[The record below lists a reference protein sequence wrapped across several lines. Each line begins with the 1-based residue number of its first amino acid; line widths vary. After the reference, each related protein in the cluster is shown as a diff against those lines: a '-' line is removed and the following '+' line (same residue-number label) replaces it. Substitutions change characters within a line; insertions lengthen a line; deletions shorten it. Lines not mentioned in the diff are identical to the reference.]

1 MKSLLLFI
9 ALLSALTLSS
19 SLSTSATSA
28 ANAPRKERALTK
40 FNQPVQLMDKTLSG
54 EYLFVHD
61 DAAMARG
68 DACTYIYKGQTENLN
83 NLVVSFHCFPAQR
96 AKAAYFSV
104 RSVMTLVGTREISEF
119 QFAGSTEAH
128 VVPSSPHSAH
138 IAITN

>member
-9 ALLSALTLSS
+9 ALLSVITLSS
-19 SLSTSATSA
+19 SLTPSVNSA
-28 ANAPRKERALTK
+28 ANAPRRERALTK

-61 DAAMARG
+61 EAAMARG
-68 DACTYIYKGQTENLN
+68 EACTYVYKGQSENLN
-83 NLVVSFHCFPAQR
+83 NLVVSFHCLPAQR
-96 AKAAYFSV
+96 TKAAYFSV
-104 RSVMTLVGTREISEF
+104 RSVLTLAGIREISEF

-138 IAITN
+138 VAIVN